1 MTCLT
6 HVRHRPLRMSGRNQR
21 PVRRRERKILV
32 EKLSWKKP
40 MRCDNSSPNCV
51 EVASGDNG
59 ERFVRD
65 SKNPNGPVLAL
76 ARTSG
81 TRSRVVFAADSVSDA
96 PVLGPA
102 VEGWP

>member
-1 MTCLT
+1 
-6 HVRHRPLRMSGRNQR
+6 MSGRKQR
-21 PVRRRERKILV
+21 PVRKRERKILV

-65 SKNPNGPVLAL
+65 SKNPNGPILAFS
-76 ARTSG
+76 AEEWDAFEG
-81 TRSRVVFAADSVSDA
+81 SVR
-96 PVLGPA
+96 G
-102 VEGWP
+102 GQRF

>member
-1 MTCLT
+1 M
-6 HVRHRPLRMSGRNQR
+6 
-21 PVRRRERKILV
+21 

-65 SKNPNGPVLAL
+65 SKNPNGPVLAF
-76 ARTSG
+76 TSEEWDAFEG
-81 TRSRVVFAADSVSDA
+81 SVR
-96 PVLGPA
+96 G
-102 VEGWP
+102 GQRF